1 MRRRLS
7 DGGPGAPSAHR
18 DGGTDGTGGIPGGE
32 GWFSPATLLAVA
44 ALLVSL
50 VSLYFAW
57 SADVSA
63 RRAADAAQ
71 AETDRHPLLE
81 IASVDVAVIGGLSGT
96 EKANERT
103 RRVVGARGAVVDISL
118 RNRGSGEAYVT
129 SATVLV
135 QRVDRLQG
143 CSATGGPLE
152 VEADYDIAVPED
164 MEIPGTLTRETR
176 FLVESGRHGRF
187 TLTVGPR
194 GNSGVDSPWLAV
206 VGVTLHEAE
215 GRDLALPTVALV
227 VPGGGRGMT
236 LDGLR
241 WRLPAKPDIRCMRA
255 NASVVAAVTA
265 LPGVIV
271 PNELAALDRALDRY
285 R

>member
-1 MRRRLS
+1 M
-7 DGGPGAPSAHR
+7 
-18 DGGTDGTGGIPGGE
+18 
-32 GWFSPATLLAVA
+32 A

-81 IASVDVAVIGGLSGT
+81 IASVDVAVVGGLSGT
-96 EKANERT
+96 EKAGERT
-103 RRVVGARGAVVDISL
+103 SRVTGARGAVVDISL

-135 QRVDRLQG
+135 QRVNRLQG
-143 CSATGGPLE
+143 CSQLGGPLT
-152 VEADYDIAVPED
+152 VEADYDVAVPED
-164 MEIPGTLTRETR
+164 MQIPGTLTRETR

-187 TLTVGPR
+187 TLTVGPE
-194 GNSGVDSPWLAV
+194 GTTDVDSPWLAV

-215 GRDLALPTVALV
+215 GRDLALPTIALV

-241 WRLPAKPDIRCMRA
+241 WRLPRTSDIRCMRG
-255 NASVVAAVTA
+255 NASVVAEVTA
-265 LPGVIV
+265 LPGVVV
-271 PNELAALDRALDRY
+271 PNELAALDRALARY